1 MGFGLDFE
9 LGLEAVIVLVG
20 SAQIGFAL
28 VVPVLA
34 GIDLVDFDRTELA
47 LIVDLADLADL
58 ESSDLESSDL
68 ETLGLEFLGLEFLG
82 LEFLGPT
89 VLAELGPALVLCRY
103 RPGRGL

>member
-58 ESSDLESSDL
+58 ESSDLE
-68 ETLGLEFLGLEFLG
+68 TLGLEFLG

-103 RPGRGL
+103 RLGRGL

>member
-1 MGFGLDFE
+1 M
-9 LGLEAVIVLVG
+9 IVLVG

-47 LIVDLADLADL
+47 LIVDLVDFDRTELALIVDLADL
-58 ESSDLESSDL
+58 ESSDLE
-68 ETLGLEFLGLEFLG
+68 TLGLEFLG

-103 RPGRGL
+103 RLGRGL